1 MRVVEYHL
9 FSECV
14 PRLNQSKKDEKE
26 NFMSVYRIKK
36 INTIAQEGLRHF
48 SNKFAVSAEE
58 AAPDGIILRSAPLNV
73 DDYPTLLAVARAGAG
88 TNNINVARATEKGIC
103 VFNTPGANANAV
115 VDLIF
120 PMIGVWKRNIYRGIE
135 FCRSLATMEPGMVN
149 GEVEARKSAFKG
161 EEISGKTLAVVGL
174 GQIGVRLANGGVFRH
189 MKVNGFDPA
198 PALANI
204 HQLSPEVR
212 ICRSLS
218 DAVGDADVVS
228 LHLPL
233 NDSTRHLVDKEFVAR
248 MKKGAVLVNYSRGP
262 IVDEQAVIE
271 ALDSGYLEA
280 YLCDFPTP
288 ALVRHPKVL
297 ATPHLGAS
305 TSESEENCATMA
317 VNELSNYLKY
327 GNVVHSVNF
336 PNIESTPAD
345 RIHSRLIV
353 INRDVPGMIAFV
365 SNTFG
370 SHGINI
376 ASYLNQ
382 SNGTVGYNIIDVECV
397 IPAAVVK
404 EIEEN
409 HDVIR
414 TRVIL
419 FKEKGKEV

>member
-1 MRVVEYHL
+1 MRVY
-9 FSECV
+9 
-14 PRLNQSKKDEKE
+14 K
-26 NFMSVYRIKK
+26 IKK
-36 INTIAQEGLRHF
+36 INTIAQEGLRLF
-48 SNKFAVSAEE
+48 GNKFVVSADEK
-58 AAPDGIILRSAPLNV
+58 APEGIILRSSPLNV

-103 VFNTPGANANAV
+103 VLNTPGANANAV

-135 FCRSLATMEPGMVN
+135 FCKSLATMEPGKVN

-161 EEISGKTLAVVGL
+161 EEIAGKTLAVIGL
-174 GQIGVRLANGGVFRH
+174 GQIGVRLANGGVFRY

-198 PALANI
+198 PALSNI

-212 ICRSLS
+212 ICRSLG
-218 DAVGDADVVS
+218 DAVGEADVVS

-233 NDSTRHLVDKEFVAR
+233 NDRTRNLVDKEFVAR

-271 ALDSGYLEA
+271 ALDNGYLEA

-288 ALVRHPKVL
+288 ALVKHDKVL
-297 ATPHLGAS
+297 TTPHLGAS
-305 TSESEENCATMA
+305 TSESEGNCATMA
-317 VNELSNYLKY
+317 VKELSNYLKY

-336 PNIESTPAD
+336 PNIESTPSD
-345 RIHSRLIV
+345 KVHSRLIV

-370 SHGINI
+370 NNGVNI

-382 SNGTVGYNIIDVECV
+382 SNGTVGYNIIDVESAVPLAV
-397 IPAAVVK
+397 IE
-404 EIEEN
+404 EIEKN
-409 HDVIR
+409 SDVIR
-414 TRVIL
+414 TRVIQ
-419 FKEKGKEV
+419 FKE